1 MIKFER
7 TDGRVHVEAGGEL
20 VEILADITLL
30 LKVLY
35 EHMEGEDKEK
45 FRFVMRHAMARDD
58 FPVWDGEPLPGQSK
72 TQIAPGVEDLL
83 KELARKR
90 DLLKKEAQANPDLE
104 RMTRDAALAA
114 MEKKWEA
121 EKDARNP

>member
-7 TDGRVHVEAGGEL
+7 TDERVHVEAGGEL
-20 VEILADITLL
+20 VEILADITVL

-35 EHMEGEDKEK
+35 EHMEGEQKEE
-45 FRFVMRHAMARDD
+45 FRFVMSHALAEDD
-58 FPVWDGEPLPGQSK
+58 FPAWDGKPLPGQSK
-72 TQIAPGVEDLL
+72 TKIAPGVEDLL

-90 DLLKKEAQANPDLE
+90 DLLKKEPKADPDLE
-104 RMTRDAALAA
+104 LMTRDAARAA

>member
-7 TDGRVHVEAGGEL
+7 TDNRVHVEAGGEL
-20 VEILADITLL
+20 VEILADITVL

-35 EHMEGEDKEK
+35 EHMDGEQKEGV
-45 FRFVMRHAMARDD
+45 RFVMSHALAEDD
-58 FPVWDGEPLPGQSK
+58 FPAWDGKPLPGQTK
-72 TQIAPGVEDLL
+72 TKIAPGVEELL
-83 KELARKR
+83 KELARNR
-90 DLLKKEAQANPDLE
+90 DLLKKEPKTDPDLE

-114 MEKKWEA
+114 MKKKWEA

>member
-7 TDGRVHVEAGGEL
+7 TDERVHVEAGGEL
-20 VEILADITLL
+20 VEILADITILR
-30 LKVLY
+30 KVLY
-35 EHMEGEDKEK
+35 EHMDGEQKEE
-45 FRFVMRHAMARDD
+45 FRFVMSHALAEDD
-58 FPVWDGEPLPGQSK
+58 FPAWDGKPLPGQTK
-72 TQIAPGVEDLL
+72 TKIAPGVEDLL

-90 DLLKKEAQANPDLE
+90 DLLKKEAQADPDLE
-104 RMTRDAALAA
+104 LMTRDAARAA

>member
-20 VEILADITLL
+20 VEILADVTIL

-45 FRFVMRHAMARDD
+45 FRFVMSHALAEDD
-58 FPVWDGEPLPGQSK
+58 FPAWDGKPLPGK
-72 TQIAPGVEDLL
+72 TKTKIAPGVEDLL
-83 KELARKR
+83 KELARKQ
-90 DLLKKEAQANPDLE
+90 DLLKKEPKADPDLE
-104 RMTRDAALAA
+104 RMTWDAAMAA
-114 MEKKWEA
+114 MKKIWEA

>member
-1 MIKFER
+1 MIKFEI
-7 TDGRVHVEAGGEL
+7 TDGRARVEAGGKL
-20 VEILADITLL
+20 MEIIADVTIL

-35 EHMEGEDKEK
+35 EHLEGEQKEE
-45 FRFVMRHAMARDD
+45 FRFVMSHALAKDD
-58 FPVWDGEPLPGQSK
+58 FPAWDGKPLPGQSK

-90 DLLKKEAQANPDLE
+90 DLLKKEPKADPDLE
-104 RMTRDAALAA
+104 LMTRDAARAA

>member
-7 TDGRVHVEAGGEL
+7 TDARVHVEAGGEL
-20 VEILADITLL
+20 VEILADITVL

-35 EHMEGEDKEK
+35 EHMEGEQKEE
-45 FRFVMRHAMARDD
+45 FRFVMSHALAEDD
-58 FPVWDGEPLPGQSK
+58 FPAWDGEPLPGQTK
-72 TQIAPGVEDLL
+72 TKIAPGVVDLL

-90 DLLKKEAQANPDLE
+90 DLLKKEAQADPDLE
-104 RMTRDAALAA
+104 LMTRDAARAA

>member
-7 TDGRVHVEAGGEL
+7 TDERVYVEASGEL

-35 EHMEGEDKEK
+35 EHMDSEGKEE
-45 FRFVMRHAMARDD
+45 FRFVMSHALAKDD
-58 FPVWDGEPLPGQSK
+58 FPAWDGKPLPGQSK

-90 DLLKKEAQANPDLE
+90 DLLKKEAQADPDLE
-104 RMTRDAALAA
+104 LMTRDAARAA

>member
-7 TDGRVHVEAGGEL
+7 TDKRVYVEAGGEL
-20 VEILADITLL
+20 VEILADITVL

-35 EHMEGEDKEK
+35 ENMEGEMKEE
-45 FRFVMRHAMARDD
+45 FRFVMSHALAEDD
-58 FPVWDGEPLPGQSK
+58 FPAWDGEPLPGQTK
-72 TQIAPGVEDLL
+72 NKIAPGVVDLL

-90 DLLKKEAQANPDLE
+90 DLLKKEAQADPDLE
-104 RMTRDAALAA
+104 LMTRDAARAA